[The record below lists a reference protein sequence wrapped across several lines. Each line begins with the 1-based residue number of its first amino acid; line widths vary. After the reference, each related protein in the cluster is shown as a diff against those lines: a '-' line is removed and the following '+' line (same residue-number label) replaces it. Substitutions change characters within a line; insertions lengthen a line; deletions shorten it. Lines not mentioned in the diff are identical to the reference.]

1 MRRISIFYYFSITLA
16 IILIDQISKSLI
28 VKNLHEGDTIPVLG
42 NFLNFHFIFNQGG
55 AMGSNVGPPWA
66 YAILTTVALILI
78 VRYFIRS
85 HSDDAFTKIS
95 LALILAGAFGNL
107 IDRVRFGKV
116 VDFIDADFPD
126 IPFLHIYRW
135 FTFNVADA
143 AITVGLI
150 LFAISIIFKSPKED
164 EPADSLPNNGS
175 RPDKPEHEALT
186 DNGQTP

>member
-16 IILIDQISKSLI
+16 IVLIDQISKSLI
-28 VKNLHEGDTIPVLG
+28 VKNLHEGDTISVIG
-42 NFLNFHFIFNQGG
+42 NLLNFHFIFNQGG

-85 HSDDAFTKIS
+85 LSNDVFTKVS
-95 LALILAGAFGNL
+95 LALILGGAIGNL

-116 VDFIDADFPD
+116 VDFIDVDFPD
-126 IPFLHIYRW
+126 IPFLHLYRW

-143 AITVGLI
+143 AITIGLI

-164 EPADSLPNNGS
+164 GPVDGSPTNGS
-175 RPDKPEHEALT
+175 SPDNPERETIT
-186 DNGQTP
+186 DNGPTP